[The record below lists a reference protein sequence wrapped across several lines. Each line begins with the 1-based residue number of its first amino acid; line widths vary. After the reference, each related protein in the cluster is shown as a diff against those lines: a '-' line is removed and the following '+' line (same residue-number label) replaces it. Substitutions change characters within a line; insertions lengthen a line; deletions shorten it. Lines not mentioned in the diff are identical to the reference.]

1 MSNDPH
7 ICNLLYKCN
16 WKWAKTYEK
25 FAPHWYTKKVW
36 FKRTET
42 FFFLAKV
49 ISDKGVIEKFGNREY
64 KYYYCGDYKYW
75 IMSHWSKEILI
86 NRAKVNENK

>member
-1 MSNDPH
+1 MILIFVIFYINAIGNGQRLMKSLLH
-7 ICNLLYKCN
+7 IG
-16 WKWAKTYEK
+16 TQ
-25 FAPHWYTKKVW
+25 KKYGLNAQ
-36 FKRTET
+36 KHS
-42 FFFLAKV
+42 FFLAKV